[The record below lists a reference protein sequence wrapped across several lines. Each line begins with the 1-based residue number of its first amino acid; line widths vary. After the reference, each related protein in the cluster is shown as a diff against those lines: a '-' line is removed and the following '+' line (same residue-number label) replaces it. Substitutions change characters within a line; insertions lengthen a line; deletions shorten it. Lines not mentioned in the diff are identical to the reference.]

1 MDVCISPLYPQNAY
15 TYHHNS
21 HSNVLIKP
29 FILLYADEQA
39 LQFEDY
45 RTIILNRQTSRPL
58 GLSHMS
64 DHWFP
69 YIQYAKWGKIQGKCI
84 VKYACSLSL
93 PVRVCV
99 VSMSGGSGK
108 AFTELARL
116 AFQSLRCHNT
126 HFESWWLKCFI
137 PQSDVCSPKIS
148 PDSHISQI
156 SRINF

>member
-58 GLSHMS
+58 GLSHN
-64 DHWFP
+64 HRFP
-69 YIQYAKWGKIQGKCI
+69 YILYAKQG
-84 VKYACSLSL
+84 
-93 PVRVCV
+93 
-99 VSMSGGSGK
+99 
-108 AFTELARL
+108 
-116 AFQSLRCHNT
+116 
-126 HFESWWLKCFI
+126 
-137 PQSDVCSPKIS
+137 
-148 PDSHISQI
+148 QI
-156 SRINF
+156 KG